1 MVKGTTHTIHVGF
14 VRQQPLHCSGF
25 ARLRCSMQWANV
37 IPLRVDGVHVRTLVD
52 SVHHRAQVSR
62 LHGSEQLVGRGILE
76 ELVPRLS
83 ICEKERS
90 AAVNRAQYDQHSH
103 DWALSHSSLTLEGSN
118 MFLHGLESGR
128 TTVRRETAFYV
139 TWQNMIANIV
149 EMSTDPNFSPDFD
162 SQEYWAR
169 WYGSD
174 PQAMRTKGNFCV
186 CIEMVSLDF
195 YRRWLRRLRSSGA
208 WVVFGSTTD
217 SPRY

>member
-1 MVKGTTHTIHVGF
+1 
-14 VRQQPLHCSGF
+14 
-25 ARLRCSMQWANV
+25 
-37 IPLRVDGVHVRTLVD
+37 
-52 SVHHRAQVSR
+52 
-62 LHGSEQLVGRGILE
+62 
-76 ELVPRLS
+76 
-83 ICEKERS
+83 
-90 AAVNRAQYDQHSH
+90 
-103 DWALSHSSLTLEGSN
+103 

-128 TTVRRETAFYV
+128 TTVRRETFQQQLALLKSTFLC
-139 TWQNMIANIV
+139 TRQKMIANIV